1 MSIGPSTNVKIF
13 PFSLFSEIIERVKL
27 TPPQCG
33 VPFRPTINDQT
44 FDDLNNIMT
53 KCWKED
59 PNERPDFGILKSK
72 LRKVN
77 K

>member
-1 MSIGPSTNVKIF
+1 MIADIVDLVREGP
-13 PFSLFSEIIERVKL
+13 PEY
-27 TPPQCG
+27 G
-33 VPFRPTINDQT
+33 VPFRPKSIDQA
-44 FDDLNNIMT
+44 FGDLNNIMM

-59 PNERPDFGILKSK
+59 PNERPDFSILKTT